1 MAEFKVPC
9 AMSLTSEAK
18 QRARCAYLGR
28 VKKKKHHFNIFKK
41 NKGMLFNLDIVLLF
55 VHQLLNYTTLCRIDM
70 LFVVAGLELVSVRS
84 VLTS

>member
-1 MAEFKVPC
+1 
-9 AMSLTSEAK
+9 
-18 QRARCAYLGR
+18 
-28 VKKKKHHFNIFKK
+28 
-41 NKGMLFNLDIVLLF
+41 MLFNLDIVLLF